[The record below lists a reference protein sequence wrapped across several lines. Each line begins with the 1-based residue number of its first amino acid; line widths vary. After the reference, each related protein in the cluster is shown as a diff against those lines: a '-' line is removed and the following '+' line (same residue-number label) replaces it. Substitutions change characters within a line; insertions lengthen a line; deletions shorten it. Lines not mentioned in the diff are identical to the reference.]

1 MKKLLLLLTASVTLA
16 ACGTTEEV
24 ETIPSSSN
32 VSSQVETAAVINLVV
47 EGEKIDE
54 MTTEIEEGDTLL
66 NVTKENYDVQEADGF
81 VSAINGFEQD
91 EEANLWWTYTINGEV
106 VNVGA
111 NDYELQPGD
120 TAEWS
125 LTAFEE

>member
-1 MKKLLLLLTASVTLA
+1 MKKLLLLLTASVALA